1 MQKSWKYGVWTLAGV
16 LFAGTLSQSLSNA
29 VQVITPHTTYV
40 GTGGLILLTIGT
52 LLVMKWRRGI
62 PWHYPGVDARIK
74 NIGPILVCFVVGI
87 ILLLWYPQAK
97 YFFDRIHDKETH
109 QKQVPKETHETQEP
123 KGTHQ
128 PQEPTVELKK
138 LK

>member
-16 LFAGTLSQSLSNA
+16 LTAGTFFQSLSNA
-29 VQVITPHTTYV
+29 LQFITPRTAYV
-40 GTGGLILLTIGT
+40 GTGVLALLTIGT
-52 LLVMKWRRGI
+52 LLIMKSRGI
-62 PWHYPGVDARIK
+62 GWHYPGGDARLK
-74 NIGPILVCFVVGI
+74 NMGPSLVCFVVGI

-97 YFFDRIHDKETH
+97 YFFDRINDKGTH
-109 QKQVPKETHETQEP
+109 QTQEPKETYEKQEP

-138 LK
+138 LQ